1 KENYYRNELIIFV
14 EDSTERMNIE
24 QSLMQGANEANLL
37 LSTLIASKQYIDQIV
52 TSMADGLVVTTLS
65 GKIKTINPA
74 AQALLE
80 YDEAELRGQP
90 ISTVIGERARDRQ
103 EARGG
108 EEERITITDN
118 QQPTTALI
126 KDIETVCYTKT
137 GKKIPIAFSC
147 SVVQT
152 EIENFQG
159 YVYILRDMRERK
171 QVELAKQEFLAMISH
186 EVRTPITSVTG
197 MASLLLSTELSV
209 KQQDFV
215 KTIETSGNALLAI
228 INDFLDFSKIESGK
242 LELEAQ
248 PFALQSC
255 VNEALYM
262 LAPQAKEK
270 GLKLSFIDTSEVFS
284 LIIADITRLRQIL
297 INLLSNAIKFTEAGS
312 VEVSTIA
319 REIDRNLDGKK
330 SYEIQFAV
338 KDTGIGIPRDR
349 IERLFKAF
357 SQVNSSMTRE
367 YGGTGLGLAICKK
380 LSELMGGRI
389 WVESEPGVGSTFYF
403 TITAPIV
410 EERLEN
416 VCKDIAIDT
425 YIAEEHPLK
434 ILLVEDNIVN
444 QKIVQHLLQRMGYE
458 ADLANNGLE
467 ALLALRRQSY
477 NVVLMDVH
485 MPEMDGLTA
494 TQRICKEWTPEL
506 RPWIVAMTASG
517 MWGEHERCL
526 ASGMN
531 DYLCKPIGIQQLMQV
546 LQRCQPMMNY

>member
-1 KENYYRNELIIFV
+1 NSYRNELIIFV

-74 AQALLE
+74 AQTLLE

-90 ISTVIGERARDRQ
+90 ISTIIGERV
-103 EARGG
+103 RGG
-108 EEERITITDN
+108 EEKRINIINN

-126 KDIETVCYTKT
+126 KDIETVCYNKS
-137 GKKIPIAFSC
+137 GKRIPIAFSC

-159 YVYILRDMRERK
+159 YVYILRDMTERK

-209 KQQDFV
+209 KQHDFV
-215 KTIETSGNALLAI
+215 KTIETSSNALLAI

-248 PFALQSC
+248 PFALQTC

-270 GLKLSFIDTSEVFS
+270 GLKLSFIDTSEIFS

-297 INLLSNAIKFTEAGS
+297 INLLSNAIKFTETGS
-312 VEVSTIA
+312 IEISTIA
-319 REIDRNLDGKK
+319 REIDRNPDGKK

-410 EERLEN
+410 EERVEN
-416 VCKDIAIDT
+416 VCKNVAIDT

-458 ADLANNGLE
+458 ADLVNNGSE

-485 MPEMDGLTA
+485 MSEMDGLTA

-506 RPWIVAMTASG
+506 RPRIVAMTASR
-517 MWGEHERCL
+517 MWGERERCL
-526 ASGMN
+526 AFGMN
-531 DYLCKPIGIQQLMQV
+531 DYLCKPIGIQELMQV
-546 LQRCQPMMNY
+546 LQRCQPMTNS